1 MIDFVPLAPFAIA
14 SLIIILAPGA
24 DVFLLLRVSV
34 SHGVSAGLGALGG
47 IHLGNAIQAALM
59 ISGIGLAVSRIPM
72 ALTVLEV
79 AGALYLLYLAA
90 SSIRA
95 VRRGPGPT
103 VSESAEEPEP
113 QKISSPFLQGLFAN
127 LTNPKVLIFFIAFF
141 PQFIGKSAS
150 PPFQLLVLSAVF
162 IGLAVIWEGII
173 VLGAGKVGKTMNSV
187 RFTQAMDVICAIAF
201 TLLAVFILGSLA

>member
-1 MIDFVPLAPFAIA
+1 
-14 SLIIILAPGA
+14 LIIILAPGA

-34 SHGVSAGLGALGG
+34 SHGVPSGLGALGG

-59 ISGIGLAVSRIPM
+59 ISGIGLVVSRIPM

-79 AGALYLLYLAA
+79 VGALYLLYLAA

-103 VSESAEEPEP
+103 VSEGADKQGPP
-113 QKISSPFLQGLFAN
+113 KISSPFLQGLVAN

-141 PQFIGKSAS
+141 PQFIGNSTSA
-150 PPFQLLVLSAVF
+150 PLQLLVLSAVF
-162 IGLAVIWEGII
+162 IGIAVIREGII
-173 VLGAGKVGKTMNSV
+173 VFGAGTMGKTMNSA
-187 RFTQAMDVICAIAF
+187 RFTQVMDAICAIAF
-201 TLLAVFILGSLA
+201 TFLAVFILGSLA